1 MIFNIMDAHLSRS
14 FFGPTFQIYSFLPPS
29 LPPHLHPSPLCS
41 EIPRELL
48 SAARGG
54 EVDINIQDKRTESY
68 TKPKPKLVAFSGH
81 GHKLGRCVMTTFI
94 LERIDIQG
102 IFFSLCFSY
111 APEVVSHSSPSPAA
125 TTGGVAGS
133 SVDLAPPTV
142 PLDPT
147 QPTTS
152 VQIRLADGTRLV
164 SKFNHTHTVND
175 IRQFINLYPEK
186 N

>member
-1 MIFNIMDAHLSRS
+1 MVFNTISACHCLALPSKFLYLS
-14 FFGPTFQIYSFLPPS
+14 
-29 LPPHLHPSPLCS
+29 PSPLCS
-41 EIPRELL
+41 EIPQELL

-54 EVDINIQDKRTESY
+54 EVDINIQDKRTEPY

-81 GHKLGRCVMTTFI
+81 GHKLGRCVITCI
-94 LERIDIQG
+94 LERIDCQG
-102 IFFSLCFSY
+102 VFFALCFSY
-111 APEVVSHSSPSPAA
+111 APEVVSHSKPSPTAA
-125 TTGGVAGS
+125 TGGVAGS

-175 IRQFINLYPEK
+175 IRQFINMYPVK
-186 N
+186 Y